1 MTMGKFSCSQR
12 SFSPVF
18 TLLAVRCL
26 LRAMQVPDEFAGM
39 ESLQARCGRIAGYL
53 QMCSIDIQ
61 RVGSL
66 RRRRSLYVGKTGRL
80 QELAEMSRGISL
92 LASAIRQLLELLDVM
107 TGGRME
113 SSDGP
118 AAEAQ
123 EREQA

>member
-1 MTMGKFSCSQR
+1 
-12 SFSPVF
+12 
-18 TLLAVRCL
+18 
-26 LRAMQVPDEFAGM
+26 
-39 ESLQARCGRIAGYL
+39 
-53 QMCSIDIQ
+53 
-61 RVGSL
+61 
-66 RRRRSLYVGKTGRL
+66 
-80 QELAEMSRGISL
+80 MSRGISL